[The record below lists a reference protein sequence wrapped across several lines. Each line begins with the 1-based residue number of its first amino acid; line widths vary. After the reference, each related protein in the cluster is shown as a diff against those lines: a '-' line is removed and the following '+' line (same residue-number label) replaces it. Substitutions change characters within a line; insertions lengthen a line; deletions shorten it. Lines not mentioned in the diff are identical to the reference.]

1 MKVKN
6 KPVARPSAS
15 TASIQHCGM
24 PEADP
29 PSSAMRDEPLY
40 RVFKQV
46 GLAFRQRALQL
57 MRDEGIDDV
66 NPGATPLLLHLGD
79 EDGLTLGELARRCG
93 LENST
98 LTPLVTDLESAQL
111 VARARAPE
119 DRRVS
124 RLYLTASGR
133 TRERQL
139 RALMFQ
145 VQQQALSGISDNEL
159 AMLHQTLD
167 QICTN
172 LQSG

>member
-1 MKVKN
+1 MKTEN
-6 KPVARPSAS
+6 KPVLMPRMSVP
-15 TASIQHCGM
+15 HCGM

-29 PSSAMRDEPLY
+29 PSSALRDEPLY

-46 GLAFRQRALQL
+46 GLAFRQRALQQ

-98 LTPLVTDLESAQL
+98 LTPLVTDLERAHL
-111 VARARAPE
+111 VARTRAAE

-124 RLYLTASGR
+124 RLYLTEMGR
-133 TRERQL
+133 KRERQL
-139 RALMFQ
+139 RALWFQ
-145 VQQQALSGISDNEL
+145 VQQQALGGISDEEL
-159 AMLHQTLD
+159 AMLHQTLAS
-167 QICTN
+167 ICAN
-172 LQSG
+172 LHGG

>member
-1 MKVKN
+1 MKVTN
-6 KPVARPSAS
+6 KPMTRPDVSVV
-15 TASIQHCGM
+15 HCGM
-24 PEADP
+24 PEAEP
-29 PSSAMRDEPLY
+29 PSSALRDEPLY

-46 GLAFRQRALQL
+46 GLAFRQRALLQ

-98 LTPLVTDLESAQL
+98 LTPLVTDLEHAQL

-124 RLYLTASGR
+124 RLYLTDAGR
-133 TRERQL
+133 RRERQL
-139 RALMFQ
+139 RALWFQ
-145 VQQQALSGISDNEL
+145 VQQQALGGISDEEL
-159 AMLHQTLD
+159 ALLHQTLD
-167 QICTN
+167 AICTN
-172 LQSG
+172 LHGG